1 MVDGCIQCPYHGWQ
15 YDGSGNCTK
24 MPSTAFCRGITV
36 STLPVAEAEGFVW
49 VWPGRSV
56 PEHSVPQHVTRPP
69 HGFTV
74 SRTLTRSFL
83 RIVRVG
89 LSKQTLSLTVLH
101 HINKAVASALC

>member
-1 MVDGCIQCPYHGWQ
+1 MILDLVQGSVVDGCIQCPYHGWQ

-56 PEHSVPQHVTRPP
+56 PEHSVPQHVARPP
-69 HGFTV
+69 DGFTV
-74 SRTLTRSFL
+74 SYTLTLCS
-83 RIVRVG
+83 
-89 LSKQTLSLTVLH
+89 
-101 HINKAVASALC
+101 SAL